1 MEMVKMMASAQGQ
14 AAPKI
19 DVQTKDGTVKISV
32 MVSEEELKQ
41 LMEAQRKASAP
52 MGGAPMTVAPM
63 GGAPVVVTSEP
74 SVPAAGSQSQIGGTS
89 VFMLPGKK

>member
-1 MEMVKMMASAQGQ
+1 MMASAQAQ
-14 AAPKI
+14 PAPKI

-32 MVSEEELKQ
+32 MVSEEELKK
-41 LMEAQRKASAP
+41 LMEAQRKAA
-52 MGGAPMTVAPM
+52 APMTVAPM

-89 VFMLPGKK
+89 VFVLPGKK